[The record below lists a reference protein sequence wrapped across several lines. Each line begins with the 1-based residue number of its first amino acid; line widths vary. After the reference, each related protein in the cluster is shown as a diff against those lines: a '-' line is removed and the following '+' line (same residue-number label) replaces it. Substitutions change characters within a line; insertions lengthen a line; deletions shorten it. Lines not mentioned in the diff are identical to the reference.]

1 MLTNTYDH
9 TVDAKNRIFIPAK
22 FRDELGED
30 IIIAPSVRRKCLV
43 IYSIKEWEKYI
54 APIREGLN
62 PVDRE
67 NVMRYLNGRAV
78 SLFLDSTGRVQLT
91 PELCKHAEF
100 KDKQIKIVGCGDY
113 AEIWDATSYQRLMQ
127 TTSNDEML
135 DIFTRYGL

>member
-30 IIIAPSVRRKCLV
+30 IVISPSVHRECLV
-43 IYSIKEWEKYI
+43 IYSIKEWEKFI
-54 APIREGLN
+54 APFREIID

-67 NVMRYLNGRAV
+67 DVMRYLNGRAV
-78 SLFLDSTGRVQLT
+78 SLFLDNTGRVQLT
-91 PELCKHAEF
+91 PELVKYAKF

-113 AEIWDATSYQRLMQ
+113 AEIWDAESYVTMQ
-127 TTSNDEML
+127 DAANAAKMQST
-135 DIFTRYGL
+135 IAKYGL